1 MADGILLN
9 PSSLFG
15 ALVCTPGDL
24 WIRVG
29 TVKIRLCS
37 FCGPLVCPGERVDEF
52 TKSTSARA
60 SATGDGVLSALVA
73 GTQVTGTDRGLA
85 ELIAV

>member
-1 MADGILLN
+1 MAL
-9 PSSLFG
+9 
-15 ALVCTPGDL
+15 A
-24 WIRVG
+24 R
-29 TVKIRLCS
+29 
-37 FCGPLVCPGERVDEF
+37 
-52 TKSTSARA
+52 STSARA